1 MKLHHQYL
9 LLHERYGAKE
19 GEAAVAGVTLDEL
32 AAALDC
38 THRNALT
45 IIRNMEERGWIGWTP
60 RRGRGARS
68 SLRFLAR
75 AEEIAA
81 QSVMQAIR
89 RKDVRQAIEDIR
101 RHAGSSSLQ
110 DQLQGWLLSYF
121 GHHAETRRDRQIDTL
136 RLPVRQRLYTVD
148 PLYMNLLAES
158 FVSSHVF
165 DGLVHQ
171 QSAAGELLPGIAHA
185 WDVDAGRTEWTFY
198 LRKGVL
204 FHNGNLLTAD
214 DVVFTFER
222 LAGST
227 RRALYSSIFKQI
239 RTVRAL
245 NQNTVRIELKE
256 QSELFLPWLCTSRA
270 AIVPRNLDGRGEARF
285 GVSPVGSGPF
295 KVAEMNGD
303 LCVLEAFPHYFQG
316 QAHLDRIE
324 IVYVPWNIAGEPGA
338 GSDGDSLSPFHVIPN
353 PTAAESEGW
362 SQMHSR
368 VSVRKFV
375 TCNTRKSGPLSD
387 PAVRA
392 RVFSALRGAA
402 AEPARRA
409 DAPGRLGTGPGQD
422 VADSVRGSAD
432 STRDTADSARGTA
445 DSARGTAD
453 SAQGGGS
460 FGQDA
465 IASEEG
471 AAVPGRDA
479 GALGR
484 NAAAAPGRD
493 ASALGWSAAAAP
505 GLDASA
511 LGRSA
516 AAAPGLDASALG
528 RSAAAA
534 PGLDASALG
543 RSAAAAPGLDAS
555 ALGRDTAAPAQDAAG
570 SELLIATIAP
580 YKPDADFVAG
590 RLMAAGYPCRV
601 LSASAEEFKGDIRLK
616 SDLIVFSLLRD
627 QDEQLRLF
635 DLYQTVSEHVEPYM
649 QIDIGRLLQAVALEQ
664 HPRRRATLFEKI
676 ETRLIAADELY
687 ILYEKPVQT
696 AFLPSVRG
704 VAFNSQGWVDLRN
717 IWFPPKL

>member
-19 GEAAVAGVTLDEL
+19 GDSAAGVTLDEL

-45 IIRNMEERGWIGWTP
+45 IIRNMEERGWIGWQS

-68 SLRFLAR
+68 VLRFLAK

-81 QSVMQAIR
+81 ESVMQAIR

-101 RHAGSSSLQ
+101 RHAGTSSLQ

-121 GHHAETRRDRQIDTL
+121 GYHAETRRDRQIDTL

-165 DGLVHQ
+165 DGLIRK
-171 QSAAGELLPGIAHA
+171 QSATGELLPGIAHA
-185 WDVDAGRTEWTFY
+185 WDVDASRTEWTFY

-245 NQNTVRIELKE
+245 HQNTVRIELKE

-270 AIVPRNLDGRGEARF
+270 AIVPRNLDGRGEAKF

-324 IVYVPWNIAGEPGA
+324 IVYVPWNISGEQAA

-353 PTAAESEGW
+353 PTAAEGEGW

-392 RVFSALRGAA
+392 RVFAALRGDGAGPAQDRAETWRDGAGPAKVAA
-402 AEPARRA
+402 TMVQDGA
-409 DAPGRLGTGPGQD
+409 GTG
-422 VADSVRGSAD
+422 
-432 STRDTADSARGTA
+432 
-445 DSARGTAD
+445 
-453 SAQGGGS
+453 
-460 FGQDA
+460 
-465 IASEEG
+465 
-471 AAVPGRDA
+471 
-479 GALGR
+479 
-484 NAAAAPGRD
+484 
-493 ASALGWSAAAAP
+493 
-505 GLDASA
+505 
-511 LGRSA
+511 
-516 AAAPGLDASALG
+516 
-528 RSAAAA
+528 
-534 PGLDASALG
+534 
-543 RSAAAAPGLDAS
+543 
-555 ALGRDTAAPAQDAAG
+555 QDAAG
-570 SELLIATIAP
+570 PELLIATIAP

-590 RLMAAGYPCRV
+590 RLQAAGYPCRV

-635 DLYQTVSEHVEPYM
+635 DLYQTVSEHVEPHM
-649 QIDIGRLLQAVALEQ
+649 QIDIGRLLQAVALEE
-664 HPRRRATLFEKI
+664 HPLPRAALFESI
-676 ETRLIAADELY
+676 ETRLIAADELF

-696 AFLPSVRG
+696 AFLPSMRG

>member
-9 LLHERYGAKE
+9 LLHERYDAKE
-19 GEAAVAGVTLDEL
+19 GDSAAVVTLDEL
-32 AAALDC
+32 AAVLDC

-45 IIRNMEERGWIGWTP
+45 IIRNMEERDWIGWQS

-68 SLRFLAR
+68 VLRFLAK

-81 QSVMQAIR
+81 ESVMQAIR

-101 RHAGSSSLQ
+101 RHAGTSSLQ
-110 DQLQGWLLSYF
+110 DQLQGLLLSYF
-121 GHHAETRRDRQIDTL
+121 GHHAETRRDKQIDTL
-136 RLPVRQRLYTVD
+136 RLPVRQQLYTVD

-165 DGLVHQ
+165 DGLIRM
-171 QSAAGELLPGIAHA
+171 QSATGELLPGIAHA
-185 WDVDAGRTEWTFY
+185 WDVDDSRTEWTFY

-204 FHNGNLLTAD
+204 FHNGSLLTAD

-239 RTVRAL
+239 RAVRAL

-270 AIVPRNLDGRGEARF
+270 AIVPQNLDGRGEARF
-285 GVSPVGSGPF
+285 GVNPVGSGPF

-303 LCVLEAFPHYFQG
+303 LCVLAAFPHYFQG

-324 IVYVPWNIAGEPGA
+324 IVYVPWNISGEQSA
-338 GSDGDSLSPFHVIPN
+338 GSDGDSFSPFHVIPN
-353 PTAAESEGW
+353 PTAAEGEGW

-392 RVFSALRGAA
+392 RVFAALRGEAAGPAQGAAETGQDA
-402 AEPARRA
+402 AEP
-409 DAPGRLGTGPGQD
+409 
-422 VADSVRGSAD
+422 
-432 STRDTADSARGTA
+432 
-445 DSARGTAD
+445 
-453 SAQGGGS
+453 
-460 FGQDA
+460 
-465 IASEEG
+465 
-471 AAVPGRDA
+471 
-479 GALGR
+479 
-484 NAAAAPGRD
+484 
-493 ASALGWSAAAAP
+493 
-505 GLDASA
+505 
-511 LGRSA
+511 
-516 AAAPGLDASALG
+516 
-528 RSAAAA
+528 
-534 PGLDASALG
+534 
-543 RSAAAAPGLDAS
+543 
-555 ALGRDTAAPAQDAAG
+555 
-570 SELLIATIAP
+570 ELIIATIAP

-590 RLMAAGYPCRV
+590 RLQDAGCSCRV

-635 DLYQTVSEHVEPYM
+635 DLYQTVSEHVEPHM
-649 QIDIGRLLQAVALEQ
+649 QIDIGRLLQAVALEK
-664 HPRRRATLFEKI
+664 HPQRRAALFESI
-676 ETRLIAADELY
+676 ETRLIAADELH